1 MWKNIYFWLW
11 IYQKGVDKSAQGN
24 GKRPSVQDS
33 NGEANL
39 AITGTPGEHSFFKPT
54 KERQF
59 IKGRDKERKIM
70 DWYGMVWHGMEK
82 ASQVKSRNE

>member
-11 IYQKGVDKSAQGN
+11 IYQKGVDKSTYGN

-39 AITGTPGEHSFFKPT
+39 SIIDAP
-54 KERQF
+54 
-59 IKGRDKERKIM
+59 
-70 DWYGMVWHGMEK
+70 
-82 ASQVKSRNE
+82 